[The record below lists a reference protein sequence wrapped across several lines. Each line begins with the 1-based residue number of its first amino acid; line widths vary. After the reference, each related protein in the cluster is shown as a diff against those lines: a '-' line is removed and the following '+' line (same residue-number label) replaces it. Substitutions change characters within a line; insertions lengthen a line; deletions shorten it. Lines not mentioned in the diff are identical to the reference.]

1 MAKNTNKN
9 KTLIIYILNG
19 PNTNLLGD
27 RFLADSDALA
37 PIFTALS
44 RRKAAEKPPS

>member
-27 RFLADSDALA
+27 REPEIYGYTTLPQIGDKV
-37 PIFTALS
+37 
-44 RRKAAEKPPS
+44 RR